1 MRKLSLLLMVMT
13 FAISSSYARS
23 FKYVYGDVTFKCDE
37 DKGAI
42 TITSFDDDAD
52 IVTIPGS
59 INGVPVRKVSCFI
72 NGHNYMAQELVIEEG
87 VEEIAKF
94 CFNEFR
100 QLRKVSLPSTLT
112 RVNSNAFRKG
122 NDIVFYG
129 PDNFDISL
137 VRNYT
142 SRPFNGTVSMD
153 QPRLL
158 AQNDSKKSE
167 KVDKKAQK
175 EEMKAQKERQREA
188 EELDKAIAK
197 RQAELE
203 KLNKANEDREL
214 EKKRQELLALEES
227 AKAAKQQNKESG
239 RKKGGMFSKFSNAFG
254 LVSRNNDDEDNKDKS
269 FEPLMAQATP
279 TPAPAPKSAP
289 ASQQRKLSDVDV
301 NIPRSKKVNE
311 STFCFIIANEEYD
324 ELPTVNYANNDG
336 NTFKEYCVNALGVPE
351 SQVFLY
357 ANASYT
363 SMMRAFRK
371 MESLAAATNGKS
383 KFVFYYAGHGSP
395 SEEDQTAFIVPSDGL
410 VTVPSTCFSLG
421 DIYKRFGEMKAE
433 SVVVLLDACFSGLNR
448 DNSGLIAARAVAR
461 KPKKETVTGNVIV
474 LSATSEAETAMGY
487 DEMGHGMFTYHVL
500 KTLQQSKGEVKFG
513 DLFQSVSEGVRKD
526 SIIKNDK
533 NQTPSLAISSSL
545 KNSWENLS
553 F

>member
-1 MRKLSLLLMVMT
+1 MILAVG
-13 FAISSSYARS
+13 ISHARS
-23 FKYVYGDVTFKCDE
+23 FKYVYGDVTFKCNE
-37 DKGAI
+37 DRGAI

-52 IVTIPGS
+52 VVVIPGS
-59 INGVPVRKVSCFI
+59 IDGVPVRKVSCFI
-72 NGHNYMAQELVIEEG
+72 NGHNYMASELVIEEG

-100 QLRKVSLPSTLT
+100 QLRKVTLPSTLI

-122 NDIVFYG
+122 NDIIFYG
-129 PDNFDISL
+129 PENFDVAL
-137 VRNYT
+137 VKNYT
-142 SRPFNGTVSMD
+142 SRPFSYDNSGSGVD
-153 QPRLL
+153 RLML
-158 AQNDSKKSE
+158 AQNDTEKGKKND
-167 KVDKKAQK
+167 KVDKKEIK
-175 EEMKAQKERQREA
+175 VQKERQREA
-188 EELDKAIAK
+188 EDLDIAIAK
-197 RQAELE
+197 RKAELN
-203 KLNKANEDREL
+203 KLNKENEEREL

-227 AKAAKQQNKESG
+227 AKAAKKQNKETG
-239 RKKGGMFSKFSNAFG
+239 RKKGGMFSKFTNMFG
-254 LVSRNNDDEDNKDKS
+254 GGDNSGSVDNRDKLEEQPS
-269 FEPLMAQATP
+269 EPLVAQAL
-279 TPAPAPKSAP
+279 PAPATESTPKT
-289 ASQQRKLSDVDV
+289 RKFSDVDV
-301 NIPRSKKVNE
+301 NIPQSQKVNE
-311 STFCFIIANEEYD
+311 ATFCFIIANEEYD

-336 NTFKEYCVNALGVPE
+336 NTFKEYCINALGVPE

-357 ANASYT
+357 TNASYT
-363 SMMRAFRK
+363 SMTRALRK

-421 DIYKRFGEMKAE
+421 DIYKRFGEMPAE

-487 DEMGHGMFTYHVL
+487 DEKGHGMFTYHVL
-500 KTLQQSKGEVKFG
+500 KTLQQSNGEIKFG
-513 DLFQSVSEGVRKD
+513 ELFQSVSEGVRKD

-533 NQTPSLAISSSL
+533 NQTPSLAVSSSL
-545 KNSWENLS
+545 KNSWEGLG